1 MRRAARL
8 EFAMAA
14 LDKSPMT
21 DGSAADARPAAPP
34 VAPPPPEPRRRVPP
48 PPPGGR
54 DRLAGLTAGRENAIP
69 AAIRHSARVSR
80 LRKWILWTAGGASAL
95 IALAVL
101 IESLR
106 FLPIDLR
113 LARVALKGSRIVI
126 ETPKLVGYRKDGR
139 PYEVRARVGMQDI
152 AKPELFEL
160 EGLEVRVETKGDEAV
175 TLTAPKAN
183 YSTKADTAKMQG
195 GVRITDSKSF
205 DMRMESAD
213 MDFKASVMTS
223 NAPVTLHIDGGEVAA
238 DHVEFQQKDR
248 RATFTG
254 NVRSVL
260 YGEDDPRDG
269 KVGAPEAAKPA
280 TAAK

>member
-1 MRRAARL
+1 
-8 EFAMAA
+8 
-14 LDKSPMT
+14 MT

-34 VAPPPPEPRRRVPP
+34 VAPPPEQRRRVP

-80 LRKWILWTAGGASAL
+80 LRKWILWAAGGTIAMV
-95 IALAVL
+95 ALAAL

-106 FLPIDLR
+106 FLPIDLSLSR
-113 LARVALKGSRIVI
+113 IALKGTRIVI

-139 PYEVRARVGMQDI
+139 PYEVRAKVGMQDI
-152 AKPELFEL
+152 SKPELFDL

-175 TLTAPKAN
+175 TLTSPKAS
-183 YSTKADTAKMQG
+183 YSTKNDLAKMQG

-205 DMRMESAD
+205 DMRMDSAD
-213 MDFKASVMTS
+213 MDFKSSVMTS
-223 NAPVTLHIDGGEVAA
+223 SAPVTLHIDGGEVAA
-238 DHVEFQQKDR
+238 DHVTFEQKER
-248 RATFTG
+248 RAAFTG
-254 NVRSVL
+254 NVHSVL

-269 KVGAPEAAKPA
+269 KVGAAEPVKPA

>member
-1 MRRAARL
+1 VRL
-8 EFAMAA
+8 EFAMGGP
-14 LDKSPMT
+14 DKSPMT
-21 DGSAADARPAAPP
+21 DGSAADARSAAPP
-34 VAPPPPEPRRRVPP
+34 VAPPPEPGRRVPP
-48 PPPGGR
+48 PLPPLPSGGR
-54 DRLAGLTAGRENAIP
+54 DRLAGLTSGRENAIP

-80 LRKWILWTAGGASAL
+80 LRKWILWTAGGVSAF

-101 IESLR
+101 VESLR

-113 LARVALKGSRIVI
+113 LARVALKGTRIVI

-139 PYEVRARVGMQDI
+139 PYEVRAKVGMQDI
-152 AKPELFEL
+152 SRPELFDL

-175 TLTAPKAN
+175 TLTAPNAS
-183 YSTKADTAKMQG
+183 YSTRADSAKMKG

-205 DMRMESAD
+205 DMRTESAN

-223 NAPVTLHIDGGEVAA
+223 SAPVTLHIDGGEVAA
-238 DHVEFQQKDR
+238 NRVEFQQKDR

-254 NVRSVL
+254 NVRSVI

-269 KVGAPEAAKPA
+269 KVGAPEPVRPA